1 MGTRVL
7 LPRNNR
13 IADLEFSDISGG
25 NNSSAYCSGD
35 ELSSLSGYESIEGN
49 IDNIY
54 PPNTGPGN
62 KKKTD
67 LNMTSFSN
75 PNYLCPDAKTI
86 LERKQQKNKFDET
99 ILPPTTTTVAQLTRD
114 ESHQNF
120 AAALNSP
127 AESLISDYQVSVYL
141 FSNRNLFF
149 VQTFTI
155 NPHSHLFY
163 NHFSRKVILLSYS

>member
-1 MGTRVL
+1 MDTDRESQAC
-7 LPRNNR
+7 PNISFIQN
-13 IADLEFSDISGG
+13 ISGG

-141 FSNRNLFF
+141 FSNSNLCL
-149 VQTFTI
+149 VQTLTTGGPPLVRSPLVQIPLVRF
-155 NPHSHLFY
+155 L
-163 NHFSRKVILLSYS
+163 VL